1 MLTSRSRFKE
11 SLWVNAKFYVNLVP
25 LIVVIV
31 IWYLIA
37 KKGWSLESEL
47 IIGIRVECR
56 ALLSPSPT
64 PTASCS

>member
-1 MLTSRSRFKE
+1 M
-11 SLWVNAKFYVNLVP
+11 NAKFYVNLVP

-56 ALLSPSPT
+56 ALSSPSPT

>member
-1 MLTSRSRFKE
+1 MLTIRSRFKE

-37 KKGWSLESEL
+37 KKGWSLEPEL
-47 IIGIRVECR
+47 IIGIRAGYRV
-56 ALLSPSPT
+56 LSSPFPT